1 MNILLVSPATPNSF
15 WSYKYVLPLISKR
28 AAFPPLG
35 LLTVAAM
42 LPEDW
47 SLKLVDLDVSRLS
60 NSDIDR
66 ADYVLLSAMIVQEE
80 SARDVIRRCV
90 ARGRTVIAG
99 GPLFTTGHER
109 FPGIAHFVRGEA
121 EGIMADLVNDMR
133 TGRLKR
139 EYHDPIKPDV
149 TTTPVPRWD
158 LVNFRHYANMSV
170 QFSRGCPFN
179 CEFCD
184 IIVMYGR
191 TPRVKTPDQIVAEL
205 DSLAD
210 AGWNDSVFIVDDNF
224 IGNKAKAKALLR
236 RLVTWRS
243 ERQIR
248 MPFSTEA
255 SLNLV
260 DDPELLE
267 LMVKAGFKQVFV
279 GIETVQE
286 DSLAECAKVQNC
298 QRDLVQAVKTIQAAG
313 IEVMGGFIVG
323 FDNDD
328 HSVFERLRDFIQES
342 GVVTAMVGLL
352 TALPET
358 QLFQRLKQE
367 GRLLQQTTGNNLDG
381 ILNFVPKLDRE
392 VLIAGYRS
400 LVTRLYAPE
409 SYYQRALTFLRQHR
423 PQGPRPRTTL
433 VEIRAFVRSMWIL
446 GVFTRG
452 RRAYWKYFTKSV
464 LFHRRQF
471 NDAMRLAIL
480 GLHFRKVA
488 ATI

>member
-1 MNILLVSPATPNSF
+1 MNILLVSPATPHSF

-47 SLKLVDLDVSRLS
+47 SLKLVDLDVSRLTTA
-60 NSDIDR
+60 DIDR
-66 ADYVLLSAMIVQEE
+66 ADYVFLSAMIVQEE
-80 SARDVIRRCV
+80 SARDVIRRCLD
-90 ARGRTVIAG
+90 RGKKVIAG
-99 GPLFTTGHER
+99 GPLFTTGYER
-109 FPGIAHFVRGEA
+109 FPEVQHIVRGEA
-121 EGIMADLVNDMR
+121 ENIMPRLAADMR
-133 TGRLKR
+133 AGALEPVYYDATR
-139 EYHDPIKPDV
+139 PDV

-191 TPRVKTPDQIVAEL
+191 KPRVKTPEQIVAEL
-205 DSLAD
+205 DALAE
-210 AGWNDSVFIVDDNF
+210 AGWKDSVFIVDDNF

-236 RLVTWRS
+236 RLVVWRK
-243 ERQIR
+243 ERASKIS
-248 MPFSTEA
+248 FSTEA

-279 GIETVQE
+279 GIETVQD
-286 DSLAECAKVQNC
+286 DSLAECAKVQNR
-298 QRDLVQAVKTIQAAG
+298 QRDLVEAVRTIQTSG

-328 HSVFERLRDFIQES
+328 HSVFEQLRDFIQES

-358 QLFQRLKQE
+358 QLFKRLKEE
-367 GRLLQQTTGNNLDG
+367 GRLLQQSTGNNLDG

-423 PQGPRPRTTL
+423 PQGPRRRTTWL
-433 VEIRAFVRSMWIL
+433 EFKAFIRSMWVL

-452 RRAYWKYFTKSV
+452 RRAYWKYVTKSF

-480 GLHFRKVA
+480 GFHFRKVA